1 MGIDRPDLS
10 QEELEVQNRELRQAQ
25 MELDAARRH
34 YFNLYDLAP
43 IGYCTLSAT
52 GLILQANI
60 AAATLLGCPRE
71 ELLGEP
77 IHGFILEEQYE
88 AFNRYFQQLFDNPAA
103 QGCDLR
109 MQKKDGTVFWAQLSL
124 TVKPGVDGEPI
135 CLATFSDITTGKLAE
150 QVLQEQKEFFHLIA
164 ENLSDFIAVLDLNGR
179 RLYNSPSYRQL
190 FGEPEDL
197 RNSDSFAEIHP
208 DDRERVRQVF
218 LETVQT
224 GLGRQIE
231 YRFLLP
237 DGSIRDMESRGSV
250 IKDQCGRVV
259 RVVVVSQDITERKQ
273 LLDQVQQMAFHDALT
288 GLPNRRLFTDRF
300 SQAMAASSRNACYGA
315 LVFLDLD
322 NFKLL
327 NDHHGHDVGDSLLIE
342 AANRLKHCVRE
353 IDTVARFGGDE
364 FVVMLGQLDMDR
376 KDSIA
381 QARVIAEKL
390 RVALA
395 EPYLLNVTRPGR
407 SGTTLEYCCTTSI
420 GVDLFSHL
428 ETNQCKILKRADS
441 AMYQAKKAGGNQV
454 RFCHTKA

>member
-1 MGIDRPDLS
+1 
-10 QEELEVQNRELRQAQ
+10 
-25 MELDAARRH
+25 
-34 YFNLYDLAP
+34 
-43 IGYCTLSAT
+43 
-52 GLILQANI
+52 
-60 AAATLLGCPRE
+60 
-71 ELLGEP
+71 
-77 IHGFILEEQYE
+77 
-88 AFNRYFQQLFDNPAA
+88 
-103 QGCDLR
+103 
-109 MQKKDGTVFWAQLSL
+109 
-124 TVKPGVDGEPI
+124 
-135 CLATFSDITTGKLAE
+135 
-150 QVLQEQKEFFHLIA
+150 
-164 ENLSDFIAVLDLNGR
+164 VLDLNGR

-420 GVDLFSHL
+420 GVALFSHL